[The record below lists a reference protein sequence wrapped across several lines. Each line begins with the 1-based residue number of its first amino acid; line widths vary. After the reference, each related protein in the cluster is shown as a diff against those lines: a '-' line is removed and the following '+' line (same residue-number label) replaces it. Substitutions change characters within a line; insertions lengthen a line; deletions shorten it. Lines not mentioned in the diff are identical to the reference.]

1 MIYFIIKIN
10 EINQVNK
17 TNRSTIRLL
26 NSSEITIMETGLRDG
41 IQVVGKYVP
50 IKDRIV
56 IVNGLINA
64 GIKNIQIVSFV
75 NPRKVPQMSEAEDL
89 ISRLSCNNNIDYSAL
104 VFNRKGVE
112 RAINSGINKIET
124 SISLN
129 ESYNQKN
136 LGLNN
141 VEAIEKLKIV
151 IKSGLENKLKI
162 RAGLQCVWGTTESKE
177 VSLNNIISNISSI
190 VDLGVDKISLCDT
203 SGMATPDSIS
213 RLLES
218 IYNDFPGV
226 NICLHLHNTN
236 GFGLKNLR
244 CALEFGIKEIDTS
257 LGGIGGTPYLKYSK
271 GNIATEDTVSMLGK
285 MGYHT
290 GINYKKV
297 SEQSRFLEKIIGE
310 KYFSGEMYKKVK
322 SY

>member
-1 MIYFIIKIN
+1 M
-10 EINQVNK
+10 
-17 TNRSTIRLL
+17 L

-50 IKDRIV
+50 IKDRVI
-56 IVNGLINA
+56 IVNGLIDA

-89 ISRLSCNNNIDYSAL
+89 ISRLSSNNNIEYSAL

-124 SISLN
+124 SISVS

-141 VEAIEKLKIV
+141 LEAIERLENV
-151 IKSGLENKLKI
+151 IRLGLENKLNI
-162 RAGLQCVWGTTESKE
+162 RAGLQCVWGTPDNREID
-177 VSLNNIISNISSI
+177 LDNITSNISLI
-190 VDLGVDKISLCDT
+190 LNLGVDKISLCDT
-203 SGMATPDSIS
+203 SGMATPDTIS
-213 RLLES
+213 RLLEF
-218 IYNDFPGV
+218 IYNDFPKV
-226 NICLHLHNTN
+226 NICLHLHNTY
-236 GFGLKNLR
+236 GYGLKNLC
-244 CALEFGIKEIDTS
+244 CALQFGIKEIDTS
-257 LGGIGGTPYLKYSK
+257 LGGIGGTPYLKSSK
-271 GNIATEDTVSMLGK
+271 GNIATEDTVSMLEK

-290 GINYKKV
+290 GIDYKKV
-297 SEQSRFLEKIIGE
+297 SEQSRFLEKIIGG
-310 KYFSGEMYKKVK
+310 KYFSGEMYKKFK

>member
-1 MIYFIIKIN
+1 MKYNKFIN
-10 EINQVNK
+10 
-17 TNRSTIRLL
+17 NRRTIRLL

-41 IQVVGKYVP
+41 IQVVEKYVP
-50 IKDRIV
+50 IKDRVV

-89 ISRLSCNNNIDYSAL
+89 VSRLSCDKNIEYSAL

-112 RAINSGINKIET
+112 RSINSGINKIET
-124 SISLN
+124 SISLS

-141 VEAIEKLKIV
+141 LEAIEKLKTV
-151 IKSGLENKLKI
+151 IKLGQENKLNI
-162 RAGLQCVWGTTESKE
+162 RAGLQCVWGTPDNREIN
-177 VSLNNIISNISSI
+177 VDNIKRNISSI
-190 VDLGVDKISLCDT
+190 LNLGVDKISLCDT
-203 SGMATPDSIS
+203 SGMATPDTTS

-218 IYNDFPGV
+218 IFNFFPRI
-226 NICLHLHNTN
+226 NICLHLHNTY
-236 GFGLKNLR
+236 GYGLKNLC
-244 CALEFGIKEIDTS
+244 CALQFGIKEIDTS
-257 LGGIGGTPYLKYSK
+257 LGGIGGTPYLKSSK
-271 GNIATEDTVSMLGK
+271 GNIATEDTVSMLEK

-290 GINYKKV
+290 GIDCKKV

-310 KYFSGEMYKKVK
+310 KYFSGEMYKKSK

>member
-1 MIYFIIKIN
+1 M
-10 EINQVNK
+10 
-17 TNRSTIRLL
+17 L

-50 IKDRIV
+50 IKDRVI
-56 IVNGLINA
+56 IVNGLIDA

-89 ISRLSCNNNIDYSAL
+89 IGRLSSNNNIEYSAL

-124 SISLN
+124 SISVS

-141 VEAIEKLKIV
+141 LEAIERLENV
-151 IKSGLENKLKI
+151 IRLGIENKLNI
-162 RAGLQCVWGTTESKE
+162 RAGLQCVWGTPENRE
-177 VSLNNIISNISSI
+177 IDLDNITSNISLI
-190 VDLGVDKISLCDT
+190 LNLGVDKISLCDT
-203 SGMATPDSIS
+203 SGMATPDTIS
-213 RLLES
+213 RLLEF
-218 IYNDFPGV
+218 IYNDFPKV
-226 NICLHLHNTN
+226 NICLHLHNTY
-236 GFGLKNLR
+236 GYGLKNLC
-244 CALEFGIKEIDTS
+244 CALQFGIKEIDTS
-257 LGGIGGTPYLKYSK
+257 LGGIGGTPYLKNSK
-271 GNIATEDTVSMLGK
+271 GNIATEDTVSMLEK

-290 GINYKKV
+290 GIDYKKV
-297 SEQSRFLEKIIGE
+297 SAQSRVLEKIIGG
-310 KYFSGEMYKKVK
+310 KYFSGEMYKKFK

>member
-1 MIYFIIKIN
+1 M
-10 EINQVNK
+10 
-17 TNRSTIRLL
+17 L

-41 IQVVGKYVP
+41 LQVVGKYVP
-50 IKDRIV
+50 IKDRVI
-56 IVNGLINA
+56 IVNGLIDA

-89 ISRLSCNNNIDYSAL
+89 ISRLSSNNNIEYSAL

-124 SISLN
+124 SISLS

-141 VEAIEKLKIV
+141 LEAIERLENV
-151 IKSGLENKLKI
+151 IRLGLENKLNI
-162 RAGLQCVWGTTESKE
+162 RAGLQCVWGTPDNREID
-177 VSLNNIISNISSI
+177 LDNITSNISLI
-190 VDLGVDKISLCDT
+190 LNLGVDKISLCDT
-203 SGMATPDSIS
+203 SGMATPDTIS
-213 RLLES
+213 RLLEF
-218 IYNDFPGV
+218 IYNDFPKV
-226 NICLHLHNTN
+226 NICLHLHNTY
-236 GFGLKNLR
+236 GYGLKNLC
-244 CALEFGIKEIDTS
+244 CALQFGIKEIDTS
-257 LGGIGGTPYLKYSK
+257 LGGIGGTPYLKNSK
-271 GNIATEDTVSMLGK
+271 GNIATEDTVSMLEK

-290 GINYKKV
+290 GIDYKKV

-310 KYFSGEMYKKVK
+310 KHFSGEMYKKSK